1 MNKLF
6 PLNGHVVLKPVET
19 IEETVG
25 NIFIPDLGKERPEM
39 GEVVE
44 VSEVFNY
51 HSHNYVSNQ
60 VQVGDVVMI
69 PKMGSQK
76 VVIEGQE
83 YYIVKQTDILAIV
96 KK

>member
-1 MNKLF
+1 MNKLV
-6 PLNGHVVLKPVET
+6 PLNGHVVLVPVESV
-19 IEETVG
+19 EETVG

-51 HSHNYVSNQ
+51 HTHEYVADQ
-60 VQVGDVVMI
+60 VNIGDLVLI

-83 YYIVKQTDILAIV
+83 YYIVKQTEILAIV

>member
-1 MNKLF
+1 MNKLH
-6 PLNGHVVLKPVET
+6 PLNGHVILKPIESV
-19 IEETVG
+19 EETVG

-44 VSEVFNY
+44 VSETFNY
-51 HSHNYVSNQ
+51 HSHEYVANQ
-60 VQVGDVVMI
+60 VEEGDVVLI

-76 VVIEGQE
+76 IVMRGQE

-96 KK
+96 KQ